1 MSKYNAIPTVRDGIK
16 FASASEARR
25 YRELKL
31 LQSAG
36 AISDLKLQVKYPCV
50 VNGVKVCDY
59 VSDFDY
65 TEDGKRITEDVKGF
79 KTPVYRLKK
88 KLVKAIYGITISEY
102 KP

>member
-1 MSKYNAIPTVRDGIK
+1 MSKYNAIPTWVDGIK

-31 LQSAG
+31 LESAG
-36 AISDLKLQVKYPCV
+36 EITDLELQVKYPCI

-59 VSDFDY
+59 ISDFDY
-65 TEDGKRITEDVKGF
+65 TEGGKRITEDVKGF
-79 KTPVYRLKK
+79 KTPAYRLKK
-88 KLVKAIYGITISEY
+88 KLIFALYGITISEY